1 MPVDTC
7 DVLIAGGGPAGS
19 ACAWKLRET
28 GLDVVVMD
36 KAIFPRDKVC
46 AGWVTPQAIDDL
58 QIDIDEYRRGRTF
71 QPILGFRVGLIG
83 ADDTVDATYDRPVS
97 FGIRRCEFDH
107 YLLQRSG
114 ARLLLGTPIASIRR
128 NGAQWVVNETVQ
140 ASMLVGAGGHFCPVA
155 RMLNGSADRA
165 PIIAA
170 QEVEVLI
177 DPRGCPPP
185 TVAAEHPELYFCRDL
200 RGYGWCFRKGDYLN
214 VGFGRL
220 DARALP
226 KARDAFVD
234 FLEARHTIAAG
245 TSCRWRGHA
254 YLLSGG
260 QGRRAVGDAV
270 TLVGDAAG
278 LAYPQSGEG
287 IRPAIESGLI
297 AASTIVQA
305 NGRYTRERLAAY
317 ERRMQR
323 RFRAGPIARLLS
335 RAVPAGVSEALARRL
350 LDRPWFVRRVLL
362 DRWFLHAQEP
372 ALEQGFEL
380 RASGSRTLDSGR
392 QLEG

>member
-1 MPVDTC
+1 MDTC

-19 ACAWKLRET
+19 ACAWKLREA
-28 GLDVVVMD
+28 GLDVIVMD
-36 KAIFPRDKVC
+36 KAVFPRDKVC

-58 QIDIDEYRRGRTF
+58 QIDTDDYRRGRTF

-83 ADDTVDATYDRPVS
+83 ARESVDATYDRPVS

-107 YLLQRSG
+107 YLLERSG
-114 ARLLLGTPIASIRR
+114 ARLHLGTPVASIRR
-128 NGAQWVVNETVQ
+128 SGAHWVVNEAVR
-140 ASMLVGAGGHFCPVA
+140 AWMLVGAGGHFCPVA
-155 RMLNGSADRA
+155 RMLNGATDRA
-165 PIIAA
+165 PLIAA
-170 QEVEVLI
+170 QEVEVPI
-177 DPRGCPPP
+177 DPRAGCPP
-185 TVAAEHPELYFCRDL
+185 TVAAEHPELYFCPDL

-226 KARDAFVD
+226 KARDEFVD
-234 FLEARHTIAAG
+234 FLEARHTIAAE
-245 TSCRWRGHA
+245 TSWRWRGHA

-287 IRPAIESGLI
+287 IRPAIESGLL
-297 AASTIVQA
+297 AAETIVQA
-305 NGRYTRERLAAY
+305 NGRYTRERLVSY
-317 ERRMQR
+317 EQRMQR
-323 RFRAGPIARLLS
+323 RFSVGPIARLLS
-335 RAVPAGVSEALARRL
+335 RAVPAGVSMALARRL

-372 ALEQGFEL
+372 AIGKGFGL
-380 RASGSRTLDSGR
+380 RAPGVRLPDA
-392 QLEG
+392 